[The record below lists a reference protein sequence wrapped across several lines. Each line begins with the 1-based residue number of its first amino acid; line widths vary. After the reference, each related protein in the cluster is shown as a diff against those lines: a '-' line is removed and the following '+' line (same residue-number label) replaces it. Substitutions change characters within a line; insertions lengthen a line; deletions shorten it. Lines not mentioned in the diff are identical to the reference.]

1 MAIQI
6 SGTTVVNDSRQL
18 QNIASLD
25 STTTTTLQ
33 GAGLGGIG
41 FTSGTNLY
49 NDTSFNNSD
58 EYIFPTGEGDY
69 LILLGNSKENS
80 SSWYIYLSYTSS
92 SRIRGG
98 WYSGPEHKGFWENN
112 VNRWRQYRQSNNT
125 SMFQSGTTI
134 ATIQAKYT
142 KFVVMRLSLGSGSDQ
157 VRFYT
162 QSSQDGGQLSV
173 IGIS

>member
-6 SGTTVVNDSRQL
+6 SGTTVVNNSRQL

-49 NDTSFNNSD
+49 YDNDFTSSD
-58 EYIFPTGEGDY
+58 QYVFPTGEGDY
-69 LILLGNSKENS
+69 LAIVGNDRSGS
-80 SSWYIYLSYTSS
+80 SSWYIYLQYTSS

-98 WYSGPEHKGFWENN
+98 WYAGNNIHGYWENG
-112 VNRWRQYRQSNNT
+112 VNKWRQYKQQDNVSVSQSN
-125 SMFQSGTTI
+125 TT
-134 ATIQAKYT
+134 TMLGS
-142 KFVVMRLSLGSGSDQ
+142 FVYGRVVLFRLSLGAGSDQ

-162 QSSQDGGQLSV
+162 GSNQSGGNLSIV
-173 IGIS
+173 GIS

>member
-49 NDTSFNNSD
+49 YDNDFTSSD
-58 EYIFPTGEGDY
+58 QYVFPTGEGEY
-69 LILLGNSKENS
+69 LALLGNDRSGS

-92 SRIRGG
+92 TRLRGG
-98 WYSGPEHKGFWENN
+98 WYAGSQLNGYWEEG
-112 VNRWRQYRQSNNT
+112 VNKWRQYRRSDNT
-125 SMFQSGTTI
+125 SIFQSGNTI
-134 ATIQAKYT
+134 ATFQATYT
-142 KFVVMRLSLGSGSDQ
+142 KFVIMRLSLGSGSDE
-157 VRFYT
+157 VKFWT
-162 QSSQDGGQLSV
+162 QSSQSGGNLSV